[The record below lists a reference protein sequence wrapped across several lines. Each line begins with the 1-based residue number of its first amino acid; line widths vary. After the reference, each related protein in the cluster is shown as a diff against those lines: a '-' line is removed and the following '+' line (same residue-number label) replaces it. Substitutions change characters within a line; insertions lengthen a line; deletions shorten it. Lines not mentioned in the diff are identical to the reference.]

1 MAGTRRQVAGLLKE
15 GRGPG
20 AVDEVRARHEV
31 ETKRMWLPR
40 GRRTKLYV
48 DREKA
53 SQSFFGAPG
62 LTTRRRIYPV
72 EGNQNTEQTILMMDR
87 LQRETDEGK
96 KIAVVLDNARFH
108 HARAL
113 TDLYAPGQA
122 LERITPIYLPPYAPD
137 HNPTEHVWN
146 AAKNNIANL
155 QRDTPEKTFTA
166 FTTYITNRTF
176 DYDLEHLPVTPP
188 HTDLV

>member
-1 MAGTRRQVAGLLKE
+1 M
-15 GRGPG
+15 
-20 AVDEVRARHEV
+20 
-31 ETKRMWLPR
+31 
-40 GRRTKLYV
+40 

-62 LTTRRRIYPV
+62 LTTRRTRIYPM
-72 EGNQNTEQTILMMDR
+72 EGDQNTEQTILMMER

-122 LERITPIYLPPYAPD
+122 PD
-137 HNPTEHVWN
+137 
-146 AAKNNIANL
+146 A
-155 QRDTPEKTFTA
+155 
-166 FTTYITNRTF
+166 
-176 DYDLEHLPVTPP
+176 
-188 HTDLV
+188 